1 MKYKVIYEK
10 EGLEEIVEAHAP
22 GQATYHFLKD
32 HDIDIEEID
41 EDDIKIVP
49 YNEEE

>member
-1 MKYKVIYEK
+1 MKYKVTYEK

-41 EDDIKIVP
+41 EDDIKILP